1 MLIRLG
7 YDIRFDI
14 AAPLAYVAQL
24 KIHPSRVAD
33 LREPDVLKIESS
45 DFGYYPAEDGSSII
59 PSREYIDGYGNICTR
74 FTAPRGHLKLSNST
88 LIEDSGETDPV
99 ALDAKEIPAEELP
112 DDVLRCRAK

>member
-33 LREPDVLKIESS
+33 LVESDILRIESS
-45 DFGYYPAEDGSSII
+45 EFGTYPAEDGSNIV
-59 PSREYIDGYGNICTR
+59 PSHEYIDGYGNICTR
-74 FTAPRGHLKLSNST
+74 FTA
-88 LIEDSGETDPV
+88 
-99 ALDAKEIPAEELP
+99 
-112 DDVLRCRAK
+112 